1 MLKEVCDF
9 DFIFRAGVWKPRT
22 SPSSFQ
28 GAGTEALQWLQ
39 EVKQQFGMEIATEVA
54 TPAHVTEALQA
65 GIDYLWIGA
74 RTSANPIAVQEIADA
89 LQDGQSPTGRSETYR
104 TAQTPT
110 GRSETYRGW
119 QLKGIF
125 IKNPVNEDA
134 ALWLGNIE
142 RLEQTG
148 IPVMAIHRG
157 CAHKPCWA
165 MAHYIRTQR
174 PDIPI
179 LLDPSHMSG
188 DATKIPSLMKKIDE
202 LQLDG
207 AMIEVHYNPQEA
219 LSDAQQQIKPEEIRE
234 AYPRPVYGRSDAP
247 RCSFRSKAKVNCF
260 LHPKGKG
267 KNSGSQELAWL
278 RAEIDE
284 LDDQL
289 WETIAQRME
298 VSERIGEWKKEHGV
312 QALQPQR
319 YAEIIAQRKEWAE
332 QKGLSEE
339 LVQNLF
345 DAIHQESLK
354 KQK

>member
-1 MLKEVCDF
+1 MLKEVCAF

-22 SPSSFQ
+22 SPSTFQ
-28 GAGTEALQWLQ
+28 GVGTEALKWLQ

-54 TPAHVTEALQA
+54 TPVHVNEALQA

-74 RTSANPIAVQEIADA
+74 RTSANPIAVQEIADS
-89 LQDGQSPTGRSETYR
+89 LLTTQYSLLTTRSETH
-104 TAQTPT
+104 
-110 GRSETYRGW
+110 SERG
-119 QLKGIF
+119 LKGIF

-134 ALWLGNIE
+134 KLWLGNIE
-142 RLEQTG
+142 RLEKIG

-165 MAHYIRTQR
+165 MAHYIRTPR

-188 DATKIPSLMKKIDE
+188 DATKIPALIKKIDE

-219 LSDAQQQIKPEEIRE
+219 LSDSQQQIKPEEIGKFS
-234 AYPRPVYGRSDAP
+234 VVSSQRS
-247 RCSFRSKAKVNCF
+247 VEN
-260 LHPKGKG
+260 
-267 KNSGSQELAWL
+267 QELAWL

-289 WETIAQRME
+289 WETIARRME

>member
-1 MLKEVCDF
+1 MLKEVCGF
-9 DFIFRAGVWKPRT
+9 DFIYRAGVWKPRT
-22 SPSSFQ
+22 SPSTFQ
-28 GAGTEALQWLQ
+28 GVGSEALQWLQ

-54 TPAHVTEALQA
+54 TPSHVTEALQA

-74 RTSANPIAVQEIADA
+74 RTSANPIAVQEITNS
-89 LQDGQSPTGRSETYR
+89 LLTTRSET
-104 TAQTPT
+104 QC
-110 GRSETYRGW
+110 ERG
-119 QLKGIF
+119 LKGIF

-142 RLEQTG
+142 RLEKTG

-188 DATKIPSLMKKIDE
+188 DATKIPALMRKIDE
-202 LQLDG
+202 LQLNG
-207 AMIEVHYNPQEA
+207 AMIEVHHNPQEA
-219 LSDAQQQIKPEEIRE
+219 LSDARQQIKPEEVRE
-234 AYPRPVYGRSDAP
+234 AYLYP
-247 RCSFRSKAKVNCF
+247 
-260 LHPKGKG
+260 LPKEKG
-267 KNSGSQELAWL
+267 KNTGSQELAWL

-298 VSERIGEWKKEHGV
+298 VSERIGEWKKAHGV

-319 YAEIIAQRKEWAE
+319 YEEILKHRKEWAE
-332 QKGLSEE
+332 QKGLSKE
-339 LVQNLF
+339 LVENIF
-345 DAIHQESLK
+345 DTIHQESLK
-354 KQK
+354 QQN

>member
-9 DFIFRAGVWKPRT
+9 DFIYRAGVWKPRT
-22 SPSSFQ
+22 SPSTFQ
-28 GAGTEALQWLQ
+28 GVGTEALQWLQ

-54 TPAHVTEALQA
+54 TPSHVNEALQA

-89 LQDGQSPTGRSETYR
+89 LLNTRSETH
-104 TAQTPT
+104 
-110 GRSETYRGW
+110 SERG
-119 QLKGIF
+119 LKGIF

-142 RLEQTG
+142 RLEKTG

-188 DATKIPSLMKKIDE
+188 DATKIPALMKKIDE
-202 LQLDG
+202 LQLNG
-207 AMIEVHYNPQEA
+207 AMIEVHHNPQEA
-219 LSDAQQQIKPEEIRE
+219 LSDARQQIKPDEIGKFS
-234 AYPRPVYGRSDAP
+234 VVSGQRSVV
-247 RCSFRSKAKVNCF
+247 SGQRSVEN
-260 LHPKGKG
+260 
-267 KNSGSQELAWL
+267 QELAWL

-298 VSERIGEWKKEHGV
+298 VSERIGEWKKAHGM

-319 YAEIIAQRKEWAE
+319 YEEILKHRKEWAE
-332 QKGLSEE
+332 QKGLSKE
-339 LVQNLF
+339 LVENIF
-345 DAIHQESLK
+345 DTIHQESLK
-354 KQK
+354 KQN

>member
-1 MLKEVCDF
+1 
-9 DFIFRAGVWKPRT
+9 
-22 SPSSFQ
+22 
-28 GAGTEALQWLQ
+28 
-39 EVKQQFGMEIATEVA
+39 
-54 TPAHVTEALQA
+54 
-65 GIDYLWIGA
+65 
-74 RTSANPIAVQEIADA
+74 
-89 LQDGQSPTGRSETYR
+89 
-104 TAQTPT
+104 
-110 GRSETYRGW
+110 
-119 QLKGIF
+119 
-125 IKNPVNEDA
+125 
-134 ALWLGNIE
+134 
-142 RLEQTG
+142 
-148 IPVMAIHRG
+148 
-157 CAHKPCWA
+157 

-179 LLDPSHMSG
+179 ILDPSHMSG
-188 DATKIPSLMKKIDE
+188 DATKIPALMKKIDE

-207 AMIEVHYNPQEA
+207 AMIEVHHNPQEA
-219 LSDAQQQIKPEEIRE
+219 LSDAQQQIRPEEIGKFS
-234 AYPRPVYGRSDAP
+234 VVSGQRS
-247 RCSFRSKAKVNCF
+247 VEN
-260 LHPKGKG
+260 
-267 KNSGSQELAWL
+267 QELNWL

>member
-22 SPSSFQ
+22 SPSTFQ
-28 GAGTEALQWLQ
+28 GVGSEALQWLQ
-39 EVKQQFGMEIATEVA
+39 EVKQQFGIEIATEVA
-54 TPAHVTEALQA
+54 TPAHVKEALQA

-74 RTSANPIAVQEIADA
+74 RTSANPIAVQEIADS
-89 LQDGQSPTGRSETYR
+89 LLNTHYSLLTTRSETH
-104 TAQTPT
+104 
-110 GRSETYRGW
+110 SERG
-119 QLKGIF
+119 LKGIF

-134 ALWLGNIE
+134 KLWLGNIE
-142 RLEQTG
+142 RLEKIG

-188 DATKIPSLMKKIDE
+188 DATKIPSLIKKIDE

-219 LSDAQQQIKPEEIRE
+219 LSDAQQQIKPEEIGKFS
-234 AYPRPVYGRSDAP
+234 VVSGQRS
-247 RCSFRSKAKVNCF
+247 VEN
-260 LHPKGKG
+260 
-267 KNSGSQELAWL
+267 QELAWL

-289 WETIAQRME
+289 WETIARRME
-298 VSERIGEWKKEHGV
+298 VSERIGEWKKAHGV

-319 YAEIIAQRKEWAE
+319 YEEIVKQRKEWAE

-354 KQK
+354 KQG

>member
-9 DFIFRAGVWKPRT
+9 DFIYRAGVWKPRT
-22 SPSSFQ
+22 SPSTFQ
-28 GAGTEALQWLQ
+28 GVGSEALQWLQ

-74 RTSANPIAVQEIADA
+74 RTSANPIAVQEIADS
-89 LQDGQSPTGRSETYR
+89 LLTTRSETHC
-104 TAQTPT
+104 
-110 GRSETYRGW
+110 ERG
-119 QLKGIF
+119 LKGIF

-165 MAHYIRTQR
+165 MAHHIRTQR

-202 LQLDG
+202 LQLNG
-207 AMIEVHYNPQEA
+207 AMIEVHHNPHEA
-219 LSDAQQQIKPEEIRE
+219 LSDARQQIKPEEIRE
-234 AYPRPVYGRSDAP
+234 AYPRP
-247 RCSFRSKAKVNCF
+247 
-260 LHPKGKG
+260 KGKG
-267 KNSGSQELAWL
+267 KNTGSQELAWL

-298 VSERIGEWKKEHGV
+298 VSERIGEWKKAHGV

-319 YAEIIAQRKEWAE
+319 YEEILKHRKEWAE
-332 QKGLSEE
+332 QKGLSKE
-339 LVQNLF
+339 LVENIF
-345 DAIHQESLK
+345 DTIHQESLK
-354 KQK
+354 KQN

>member
-39 EVKQQFGMEIATEVA
+39 EAKQQFGMEIATEVA

-89 LQDGQSPTGRSETYR
+89 LLNTQYSLLTT
-104 TAQTPT
+104 
-110 GRSETYRGW
+110 RSETYRGG

-188 DATKIPSLMKKIDE
+188 DATKIPALMKKIDE

-207 AMIEVHYNPQEA
+207 AMIEVHHNPQEA
-219 LSDAQQQIKPEEIRE
+219 LSDSQQQIKPEEIRE
-234 AYPRPVYGRSDAP
+234 AYPYP
-247 RCSFRSKAKVNCF
+247 
-260 LHPKGKG
+260 LPKGKG
-267 KNSGSQELAWL
+267 KNTGSQELAWL

-289 WETIAQRME
+289 WETIVRRME
-298 VSERIGEWKKEHGV
+298 VSERIGEWKKAHGV

-319 YAEIIAQRKEWAE
+319 YEEIVKQRKEWAE

-354 KQK
+354 KQG

>member
-1 MLKEVCDF
+1 MLKEVCGF

-22 SPSSFQ
+22 SPSTFQ
-28 GAGTEALQWLQ
+28 GVGTEALKWLQ

-54 TPAHVTEALQA
+54 TPSHVNEALQA

-89 LQDGQSPTGRSETYR
+89 LLTT
-104 TAQTPT
+104 
-110 GRSETYRGW
+110 RSETYRGG

-142 RLEQTG
+142 RLEKTG

-188 DATKIPSLMKKIDE
+188 DATKIPALMKKIDE

-219 LSDAQQQIKPEEIRE
+219 LSDSQQQIKPEEIGKFS
-234 AYPRPVYGRSDAP
+234 VVSGQRS
-247 RCSFRSKAKVNCF
+247 VEN
-260 LHPKGKG
+260 
-267 KNSGSQELAWL
+267 QELAWL

-289 WETIAQRME
+289 WETIARRME

-319 YAEIIAQRKEWAE
+319 YEEIVKQRKEWAE

-339 LVQNLF
+339 LVKDIF

>member
-74 RTSANPIAVQEIADA
+74 RTSANPIAVQEIVDA

-104 TAQTPT
+104 
-110 GRSETYRGW
+110 GG

-142 RLEQTG
+142 RLEKTG

-188 DATKIPSLMKKIDE
+188 DATKIPALMKKIDE

-207 AMIEVHYNPQEA
+207 AMIEVHHNPHEA
-219 LSDAQQQIKPEEIRE
+219 LSDSQQQIKPEEIRE
-234 AYPRPVYGRSDAP
+234 AYPYP
-247 RCSFRSKAKVNCF
+247 
-260 LHPKGKG
+260 LPKGKG
-267 KNSGSQELAWL
+267 KNTGSQELAWL

-289 WETIAQRME
+289 WETIVRRME
-298 VSERIGEWKKEHGV
+298 VSERIGEWKKAHGV

-319 YAEIIAQRKEWAE
+319 YEEIVKQRKEWAE

-354 KQK
+354 KQG

>member
-1 MLKEVCDF
+1 
-9 DFIFRAGVWKPRT
+9 
-22 SPSSFQ
+22 
-28 GAGTEALQWLQ
+28 
-39 EVKQQFGMEIATEVA
+39 MEIATEVA

-74 RTSANPIAVQEIADA
+74 RTSANPIAVQEIADS
-89 LQDGQSPTGRSETYR
+89 LLTT
-104 TAQTPT
+104 
-110 GRSETYRGW
+110 RSETYRGG

-142 RLEQTG
+142 RLEKTG

-165 MAHYIRTQR
+165 MAHHIRTQR

-179 LLDPSHMSG
+179 LLDPSHMTG
-188 DATKIPSLMKKIDE
+188 DATKIPALMKKIDE
-202 LQLDG
+202 LRLDG

-219 LSDAQQQIKPEEIRE
+219 LSDGRQQIKPEEVVELQNGR
-234 AYPRPVYGRSDAP
+234 RPTGRCATGQ
-247 RCSFRSKAKVNCF
+247 SK
-260 LHPKGKG
+260 GI
-267 KNSGSQELAWL
+267 ELAWL

-289 WETIAQRME
+289 WETIVRRME

-319 YAEIIAQRKEWAE
+319 YAEIIAQREEWAE
-332 QKGLSEE
+332 QKGLSKE

>member
-1 MLKEVCDF
+1 MLKEVCGF

-22 SPSSFQ
+22 SPSTFQ
-28 GAGTEALQWLQ
+28 GVGTEALKWLQ

-54 TPAHVTEALQA
+54 TPVHVNEAVQA

-89 LQDGQSPTGRSETYR
+89 LLTT
-104 TAQTPT
+104 
-110 GRSETYRGW
+110 RSETYRGG

-142 RLEQTG
+142 RLEKTG
-148 IPVMAIHRG
+148 ISVMAIHRG

-202 LQLDG
+202 LLLDG
-207 AMIEVHYNPQEA
+207 AMIEVHHSPQEA
-219 LSDAQQQIKPEEIRE
+219 LSDSQQQIKPEEIGKFS
-234 AYPRPVYGRSDAP
+234 VVSGLRS
-247 RCSFRSKAKVNCF
+247 VEN
-260 LHPKGKG
+260 
-267 KNSGSQELAWL
+267 QELAWL

-289 WETIAQRME
+289 WETIARRME

-319 YAEIIAQRKEWAE
+319 YEEIVKQRKEWAE

>member
-1 MLKEVCDF
+1 MLKEVCGF

-28 GAGTEALQWLQ
+28 GVGAEALEWLQ
-39 EVKQQFGMEIATEVA
+39 EVKQQFGIEIATEVA
-54 TPAHVTEALQA
+54 TPSHVAEALQA

-74 RTSANPIAVQEIADA
+74 RTSANPIAVQEIVEEI
-89 LQDGQSPTGRSETYR
+89 GKVVSIEYRVQSIEYR
-104 TAQTPT
+104 VQ
-110 GRSETYRGW
+110 RG
-119 QLKGIF
+119 LKGIF

-134 ALWLGNIE
+134 KLWLGNIE
-142 RLEQTG
+142 RLEKTG
-148 IPVMAIHRG
+148 VPIMAIHRG

-174 PDIPI
+174 PNIPI

-188 DATKIPSLMKKIDE
+188 DATKIPALMKKIDE

-219 LSDAQQQIKPEEIRE
+219 LSDAQQQIRPEE
-234 AYPRPVYGRSDAP
+234 VGKWSVVSGQRS
-247 RCSFRSKAKVNCF
+247 VEN
-260 LHPKGKG
+260 
-267 KNSGSQELAWL
+267 QELAWL

-284 LDDQL
+284 LDDHL
-289 WETIAQRME
+289 WATIAQRME
-298 VSERIGEWKKEHGV
+298 VSERIGEWKKAHGV

-319 YAEIIAQRKEWAE
+319 YEEIVKQRKEWAKQE
-332 QKGLSEE
+332 GLSEE

-345 DAIHQESLK
+345 DTIHQESLK

>member
-28 GAGTEALQWLQ
+28 GVGAEALEWLQ
-39 EVKQQFGMEIATEVA
+39 EVKQQFGIEIATEVA

-74 RTSANPIAVQEIADA
+74 RTSANPIAVQEIVEEI
-89 LQDGQSPTGRSETYR
+89 GKVVSSEYRVQSIEYR
-104 TAQTPT
+104 VQ
-110 GRSETYRGW
+110 RG
-119 QLKGIF
+119 LKGIF

-134 ALWLGNIE
+134 KLWLGNIE
-142 RLEQTG
+142 RLEKTG
-148 IPVMAIHRG
+148 VPIMAIHRG

-174 PDIPI
+174 PNIPI

-188 DATKIPSLMKKIDE
+188 DATKIPALMKKIDE

-219 LSDAQQQIKPEEIRE
+219 LSDAQQQIRPEE
-234 AYPRPVYGRSDAP
+234 VGKWSVVSGQRS
-247 RCSFRSKAKVNCF
+247 VEN
-260 LHPKGKG
+260 
-267 KNSGSQELAWL
+267 QELAWL

-284 LDDQL
+284 LDDHL
-289 WETIAQRME
+289 WATIAQRME
-298 VSERIGEWKKEHGV
+298 VSERIGEWKKAHGV

-319 YAEIIAQRKEWAE
+319 YEEIVKQRKEWAKQE
-332 QKGLSEE
+332 GLSEE

-345 DAIHQESLK
+345 DTIHQESLK

>member
-28 GAGTEALQWLQ
+28 GAGTEGLAWLQ
-39 EVKQQFGMEIATEVA
+39 EVKQLFGIEIATEVA
-54 TPAHVTEALQA
+54 TPSHVNEALQA
-65 GIDYLWIGA
+65 GVDYLWIGA
-74 RTSANPIAVQEIADA
+74 RTSANPIAVQEIADS

-104 TAQTPT
+104 
-110 GRSETYRGW
+110 GG

-134 ALWLGNIE
+134 KLWLGNIE
-142 RLEQTG
+142 RLEKTG
-148 IPVMAIHRG
+148 VPIMAIHRG

-188 DATKIPSLMKKIDE
+188 DATKIPALMKKIDE

-207 AMIEVHYNPQEA
+207 AMIEVHHNPHEA
-219 LSDAQQQIKPEEIRE
+219 LSDSQQQIKPEEIRE
-234 AYPRPVYGRSDAP
+234 AYPYP
-247 RCSFRSKAKVNCF
+247 
-260 LHPKGKG
+260 LPKGNG
-267 KNSGSQELAWL
+267 KNTGSQELAWL

-289 WETIAQRME
+289 WETIARRME

>member
-1 MLKEVCDF
+1 MVTARMLKEVCDF

-28 GAGTEALQWLQ
+28 GAGTEGLVWLQ
-39 EVKQQFGMEIATEVA
+39 EVKQQFGIEIATEVA

-74 RTSANPIAVQEIADA
+74 RTSANPIAVQEIAEEI
-89 LQDGQSPTGRSETYR
+89 GKVVSSEYRVQSTEYR
-104 TAQTPT
+104 VQ
-110 GRSETYRGW
+110 RG
-119 QLKGIF
+119 LKGIF

-188 DATKIPSLMKKIDE
+188 DATKIPALMKKIDE

-207 AMIEVHYNPQEA
+207 AMIEVHHSPQEA
-219 LSDAQQQIKPEEIRE
+219 LSDARQQIKPEEIGKFS
-234 AYPRPVYGRSDAP
+234 VVSGQRS
-247 RCSFRSKAKVNCF
+247 VEN
-260 LHPKGKG
+260 
-267 KNSGSQELAWL
+267 QELNWL

-289 WETIAQRME
+289 WETIARRME

>member
-1 MLKEVCDF
+1 MLVTARMLKEVCGF

-22 SPSSFQ
+22 SPSTFQ
-28 GAGTEALQWLQ
+28 GVGTEALQWLQ
-39 EVKQQFGMEIATEVA
+39 EVKQQFGIEIATEVA
-54 TPAHVTEALQA
+54 TPAHVKEALQA

-89 LQDGQSPTGRSETYR
+89 LLTT
-104 TAQTPT
+104 
-110 GRSETYRGW
+110 RSETYRGG

-142 RLEQTG
+142 RLEKTG

-165 MAHYIRTQR
+165 MAHHIRTQR

-234 AYPRPVYGRSDAP
+234 AYPYP
-247 RCSFRSKAKVNCF
+247 
-260 LHPKGKG
+260 LPKGKG
-267 KNSGSQELAWL
+267 A
-278 RAEIDE
+278 
-284 LDDQL
+284 
-289 WETIAQRME
+289 
-298 VSERIGEWKKEHGV
+298 
-312 QALQPQR
+312 
-319 YAEIIAQRKEWAE
+319 
-332 QKGLSEE
+332 
-339 LVQNLF
+339 
-345 DAIHQESLK
+345 
-354 KQK
+354 

>member
-22 SPSSFQ
+22 SPSTFQ
-28 GAGTEALQWLQ
+28 GVGSEALQWLQ
-39 EVKQQFGMEIATEVA
+39 EVKQQFGIEIATEVA

-89 LQDGQSPTGRSETYR
+89 LLTTHYSLLTTRSETH
-104 TAQTPT
+104 
-110 GRSETYRGW
+110 SERG
-119 QLKGIF
+119 LKGIF

-142 RLEQTG
+142 RLEKTG

-188 DATKIPSLMKKIDE
+188 DATKIPALMKKIDE

-207 AMIEVHYNPQEA
+207 AMIEVHHNPQEA
-219 LSDAQQQIKPEEIRE
+219 LSDSQQQIKPEEIRE

-267 KNSGSQELAWL
+267 KNTGSQELAWL

-289 WETIAQRME
+289 WETIARRME
-298 VSERIGEWKKEHGV
+298 VSERIGEWKKAHGV

-319 YAEIIAQRKEWAE
+319 YEEIVKQRKEWAE
-332 QKGLSEE
+332 QKGLSKE

-354 KQK
+354 KQG

>member
-22 SPSSFQ
+22 SPSTFQ
-28 GAGTEALQWLQ
+28 GVGTEALKWLQ

-54 TPAHVTEALQA
+54 TPSHVNEALQA

-89 LQDGQSPTGRSETYR
+89 LLTT
-104 TAQTPT
+104 
-110 GRSETYRGW
+110 RSETYRGG

-142 RLEQTG
+142 RLEKTG

-188 DATKIPSLMKKIDE
+188 DATKIPALMKKIDE

-219 LSDAQQQIKPEEIRE
+219 LSDSQQQIKPEEIGKFS
-234 AYPRPVYGRSDAP
+234 VVSGQRS
-247 RCSFRSKAKVNCF
+247 VEN
-260 LHPKGKG
+260 
-267 KNSGSQELAWL
+267 QELAWL

-289 WETIAQRME
+289 WETIARRME

-319 YAEIIAQRKEWAE
+319 YEEIVKQRKEWAE

-339 LVQNLF
+339 LVKDIF

>member
-74 RTSANPIAVQEIADA
+74 RTSANPIAVQEIVDA

-110 GRSETYRGW
+110 GRSETYRGG

-188 DATKIPSLMKKIDE
+188 DATKIPALMKKIDE

-207 AMIEVHYNPQEA
+207 TMIEVHHNPQEA
-219 LSDAQQQIKPEEIRE
+219 LSDARQQIKPEEIGKFS
-234 AYPRPVYGRSDAP
+234 VVSGQRS
-247 RCSFRSKAKVNCF
+247 VEN
-260 LHPKGKG
+260 
-267 KNSGSQELAWL
+267 QELNWL

-298 VSERIGEWKKEHGV
+298 VSERIGEWKKAHGV

-319 YAEIIAQRKEWAE
+319 YEEIVKQRKEWAE

>member
-74 RTSANPIAVQEIADA
+74 RTSANPISVQEIADA
-89 LQDGQSPTGRSETYR
+89 LLTT
-104 TAQTPT
+104 
-110 GRSETYRGW
+110 RSETYRGG

-134 ALWLGNIE
+134 KLWLGNIE

-202 LQLDG
+202 LLLDG

-219 LSDAQQQIKPEEIRE
+219 LSDARQQIKPEEIGKFS
-234 AYPRPVYGRSDAP
+234 VVSGQRS
-247 RCSFRSKAKVNCF
+247 VEN
-260 LHPKGKG
+260 
-267 KNSGSQELAWL
+267 QELAWL

-289 WETIAQRME
+289 WETIARRME

>member
-1 MLKEVCDF
+1 MLVTARMLKEVCDF

-54 TPAHVTEALQA
+54 TPAHVKEALQA

-89 LQDGQSPTGRSETYR
+89 LQDGQSPTGRSD
-104 TAQTPT
+104 
-110 GRSETYRGW
+110 TYRGG

-134 ALWLGNIE
+134 KLWLGNIE
-142 RLEQTG
+142 RLEKTG

-157 CAHKPCWA
+157 CAHKPRWA

-188 DATKIPSLMKKIDE
+188 DATKIPALMKKIDE

-219 LSDAQQQIKPEEIRE
+219 LSDSQQQIKPEEIE
-234 AYPRPVYGRSDAP
+234 KFSVVSGQRSEE
-247 RCSFRSKAKVNCF
+247 N
-260 LHPKGKG
+260 
-267 KNSGSQELAWL
+267 QELAWL

-319 YAEIIAQRKEWAE
+319 YEEIVKQRKEWAE

>member
-1 MLKEVCDF
+1 MLKEVCGF

-65 GIDYLWIGA
+65 GVDYLWIGA
-74 RTSANPIAVQEIADA
+74 RTSANPIAVQEIADS
-89 LQDGQSPTGRSETYR
+89 LLNTHYSLLTTQSETH
-104 TAQTPT
+104 
-110 GRSETYRGW
+110 SEHG
-119 QLKGIF
+119 LKGIF

-142 RLEQTG
+142 RLEKTR

-219 LSDAQQQIKPEEIRE
+219 LSDAQQQIKPEEIGKFS
-234 AYPRPVYGRSDAP
+234 VVSGQRS
-247 RCSFRSKAKVNCF
+247 VEN
-260 LHPKGKG
+260 
-267 KNSGSQELAWL
+267 QELAWL

-289 WETIAQRME
+289 WETIARRME

>member
-74 RTSANPIAVQEIADA
+74 RTSANPIAVQEMAEEI
-89 LQDGQSPTGRSETYR
+89 GKVVSSEYRVQSTEYR
-104 TAQTPT
+104 VQ
-110 GRSETYRGW
+110 RG
-119 QLKGIF
+119 LKGIF
-125 IKNPVNEDA
+125 IKNPVSEDA

-142 RLEQTG
+142 RLEKTG

-188 DATKIPSLMKKIDE
+188 DATKIPALMKKIDE

-207 AMIEVHYNPQEA
+207 AMIEVHHNPQEA
-219 LSDAQQQIKPEEIRE
+219 LSDSQQQIKPEEIRE

-267 KNSGSQELAWL
+267 KNTESTELNWL

-289 WETIAQRME
+289 WETIARRME
-298 VSERIGEWKKEHGV
+298 VSKRIGEWKKAHGV

-319 YAEIIAQRKEWAE
+319 YEEIVKQRKEWAE

-354 KQK
+354 KQG

>member
-28 GAGTEALQWLQ
+28 GVGSEALQWLQ
-39 EVKQQFGMEIATEVA
+39 EVKQQFGIEIATEVA
-54 TPAHVTEALQA
+54 TPAHVKEALQA

-74 RTSANPIAVQEIADA
+74 RTSANPIAVQEITDS
-89 LQDGQSPTGRSETYR
+89 LLNTHYSLLTT
-104 TAQTPT
+104 
-110 GRSETYRGW
+110 RSETYRGG

-142 RLEQTG
+142 RLEKTG

-188 DATKIPSLMKKIDE
+188 DATKIPALMKKIDE
-202 LQLDG
+202 LLLDG

-219 LSDAQQQIKPEEIRE
+219 LSDSQQQIKPEEIRE
-234 AYPRPVYGRSDAP
+234 AYPYP
-247 RCSFRSKAKVNCF
+247 
-260 LHPKGKG
+260 LPKGKG
-267 KNSGSQELAWL
+267 KNTESTELAWL

-289 WETIAQRME
+289 WETIARRME

-354 KQK
+354 KQG

>member
-89 LQDGQSPTGRSETYR
+89 LLTT
-104 TAQTPT
+104 
-110 GRSETYRGW
+110 RSETYRGG

-142 RLEQTG
+142 RLEKTG

-219 LSDAQQQIKPEEIRE
+219 LSDAQQQIKPEEIGKFS
-234 AYPRPVYGRSDAP
+234 VVSGQRS
-247 RCSFRSKAKVNCF
+247 VEN
-260 LHPKGKG
+260 
-267 KNSGSQELAWL
+267 QELAWL

-289 WETIAQRME
+289 WETIARRME
-298 VSERIGEWKKEHGV
+298 VSERIGEWKKAHGV

-319 YAEIIAQRKEWAE
+319 YEEIVKQRKEWAE

>member
-74 RTSANPIAVQEIADA
+74 RTSANPIAVQEIVDA

-104 TAQTPT
+104 
-110 GRSETYRGW
+110 GG

-165 MAHYIRTQR
+165 MAHHIRTQR

-188 DATKIPSLMKKIDE
+188 DATKIPALMKKIDE

-207 AMIEVHYNPQEA
+207 AMIEVHHNPHEA
-219 LSDAQQQIKPEEIRE
+219 LSDSQQQIKPEEIRE
-234 AYPRPVYGRSDAP
+234 AYPYP
-247 RCSFRSKAKVNCF
+247 
-260 LHPKGKG
+260 LPKGKG
-267 KNSGSQELAWL
+267 KNTGSQELAWL

-289 WETIAQRME
+289 WETIVRRME
-298 VSERIGEWKKEHGV
+298 VSERIGEWKKAHGV

-319 YAEIIAQRKEWAE
+319 YEEIVKQRKEWAE

-354 KQK
+354 KQG

>member
-28 GAGTEALQWLQ
+28 GIGAKALEWLQ
-39 EVKQQFGMEIATEVA
+39 EVKQQFGIEIATEVV
-54 TPAHVTEALQA
+54 TPSHVAEALQA

-89 LQDGQSPTGRSETYR
+89 LLTTHYSLLTT
-104 TAQTPT
+104 
-110 GRSETYRGW
+110 RSETYRGG

-142 RLEQTG
+142 RLEKTG

-174 PDIPI
+174 PNIPI

-188 DATKIPSLMKKIDE
+188 DATKIPALMKKIDE
-202 LQLDG
+202 LRLDG
-207 AMIEVHYNPQEA
+207 AMIEVHHNPQEA
-219 LSDAQQQIKPEEIRE
+219 LSDGRQQIKPEE
-234 AYPRPVYGRSDAP
+234 VGKWSVVSGQRS
-247 RCSFRSKAKVNCF
+247 VEN
-260 LHPKGKG
+260 
-267 KNSGSQELAWL
+267 QELNWL

-284 LDDQL
+284 LDDHL
-289 WETIAQRME
+289 WTTIAQRMV
-298 VSERIGEWKKEHGV
+298 VSERIGEWKKAHGV

-319 YAEIIAQRKEWAE
+319 YEEIVKLRKEWAKQE
-332 QKGLSEE
+332 GMSEE

-345 DAIHQESLK
+345 NAIHQESLK

>member
-1 MLKEVCDF
+1 
-9 DFIFRAGVWKPRT
+9 
-22 SPSSFQ
+22 
-28 GAGTEALQWLQ
+28 
-39 EVKQQFGMEIATEVA
+39 
-54 TPAHVTEALQA
+54 
-65 GIDYLWIGA
+65 
-74 RTSANPIAVQEIADA
+74 
-89 LQDGQSPTGRSETYR
+89 
-104 TAQTPT
+104 
-110 GRSETYRGW
+110 
-119 QLKGIF
+119 
-125 IKNPVNEDA
+125 
-134 ALWLGNIE
+134 
-142 RLEQTG
+142 
-148 IPVMAIHRG
+148 
-157 CAHKPCWA
+157 

-188 DATKIPSLMKKIDE
+188 DATKIPALMKKIDE

-219 LSDAQQQIKPEEIRE
+219 LSDSQQQIKPEEIGE
-234 AYPRPVYGRSDAP
+234 AYPYP
-247 RCSFRSKAKVNCF
+247 
-260 LHPKGKG
+260 LPKGKG
-267 KNSGSQELAWL
+267 KNTGSQELAWL

-289 WETIAQRME
+289 WETIAWRME
-298 VSERIGEWKKEHGV
+298 VSERIGEWKKAHGV

-319 YAEIIAQRKEWAE
+319 YEEIVKQRKEWAE

>member
-22 SPSSFQ
+22 SPSTFQ
-28 GAGTEALQWLQ
+28 GVGSEALQWLL

-89 LQDGQSPTGRSETYR
+89 LQDGQSPTGR
-104 TAQTPT
+104 A
-110 GRSETYRGW
+110 ETYRGG

-142 RLEQTG
+142 RLEKTG

-188 DATKIPSLMKKIDE
+188 DATKIPALMKKIDE

-207 AMIEVHYNPQEA
+207 TMVEVHHNPQEA
-219 LSDAQQQIKPEEIRE
+219 LSDSQQQIKPEEIGKFS
-234 AYPRPVYGRSDAP
+234 VVSGQRS
-247 RCSFRSKAKVNCF
+247 VEN
-260 LHPKGKG
+260 
-267 KNSGSQELAWL
+267 QELAWL

-289 WETIAQRME
+289 WETIARRME

-319 YAEIIAQRKEWAE
+319 YEEIVKQRKEWAE

>member
-65 GIDYLWIGA
+65 GVDYLWIGA
-74 RTSANPIAVQEIADA
+74 RTSANPIAVQEIADS
-89 LQDGQSPTGRSETYR
+89 LLHTQYSLLTTRSETH
-104 TAQTPT
+104 
-110 GRSETYRGW
+110 SECG
-119 QLKGIF
+119 LKGIF

-157 CAHKPCWA
+157 CAHRPCWA

-179 LLDPSHMSG
+179 LHDPSHMSG

-202 LQLDG
+202 LLLDG

-219 LSDAQQQIKPEEIRE
+219 LSDAQQQIKPEEIGKFS
-234 AYPRPVYGRSDAP
+234 VVSGQRSEE
-247 RCSFRSKAKVNCF
+247 N
-260 LHPKGKG
+260 
-267 KNSGSQELAWL
+267 QELAWL

-289 WETIAQRME
+289 WETIARRME

>member
-1 MLKEVCDF
+1 MLKEVCAF

-22 SPSSFQ
+22 SPSTFQ
-28 GAGTEALQWLQ
+28 GVGTEALKWLQ

-54 TPAHVTEALQA
+54 TPVHVNEALQA

-74 RTSANPIAVQEIADA
+74 RTSANPIAVQEIADS
-89 LQDGQSPTGRSETYR
+89 LLTTQYSLLTTRSETH
-104 TAQTPT
+104 
-110 GRSETYRGW
+110 SERG
-119 QLKGIF
+119 LKGIF

-134 ALWLGNIE
+134 KLWLGNIE
-142 RLEQTG
+142 RLEKIG

-188 DATKIPSLMKKIDE
+188 DATKIPALIKKIDE

-219 LSDAQQQIKPEEIRE
+219 LSDSQQQIKPEEIGKFS
-234 AYPRPVYGRSDAP
+234 VVSSQRS
-247 RCSFRSKAKVNCF
+247 VEN
-260 LHPKGKG
+260 
-267 KNSGSQELAWL
+267 QELAWL

-289 WETIAQRME
+289 WETIARRME

>member
-28 GAGTEALQWLQ
+28 GAGTEGLAWLQ
-39 EVKQQFGMEIATEVA
+39 EAKQLFGIEIATEVA
-54 TPAHVTEALQA
+54 TPAHVNEALQA
-65 GIDYLWIGA
+65 GVDYLWIGA
-74 RTSANPIAVQEIADA
+74 RTSANPIAVQEIADS
-89 LQDGQSPTGRSETYR
+89 LLNTQCSLLTTTRSETHN
-104 TAQTPT
+104 
-110 GRSETYRGW
+110 ERG
-119 QLKGIF
+119 LKGIF

-134 ALWLGNIE
+134 KLWLGNIE
-142 RLEQTG
+142 RLEKTG

-188 DATKIPSLMKKIDE
+188 DATKIPSLTKKIDE

-207 AMIEVHYNPQEA
+207 AMIEVHHNPQEA
-219 LSDAQQQIKPEEIRE
+219 LSDAQQQIKPKEIRE
-234 AYPRPVYGRSDAP
+234 AYPYP
-247 RCSFRSKAKVNCF
+247 
-260 LHPKGKG
+260 LPKGKG

-289 WETIAQRME
+289 WETIARRME
-298 VSERIGEWKKEHGV
+298 VSERIGEWKKAHGV

-319 YAEIIAQRKEWAE
+319 YEEIVKQRKEWAE

-354 KQK
+354 KQG

>member
-39 EVKQQFGMEIATEVA
+39 EVKQQFGIEIATEVA
-54 TPAHVTEALQA
+54 TPAHVNEALQA
-65 GIDYLWIGA
+65 GVDYLWIGA
-74 RTSANPIAVQEIADA
+74 RTSANPIAVQEIADQIGLCHNKPKA
-89 LQDGQSPTGRSETYR
+89 VL
-104 TAQTPT
+104 
-110 GRSETYRGW
+110 
-119 QLKGIF
+119 

-188 DATKIPSLMKKIDE
+188 DATKIPALMKKIDE

-207 AMIEVHYNPQEA
+207 AMIEVHHNPQEA
-219 LSDAQQQIKPEEIRE
+219 LSDSQQQIKPEEIRE
-234 AYPRPVYGRSDAP
+234 AYPYP
-247 RCSFRSKAKVNCF
+247 
-260 LHPKGKG
+260 LPKGKG
-267 KNSGSQELAWL
+267 KNTGSQELAWL

-289 WETIAQRME
+289 WETIVRRME
-298 VSERIGEWKKEHGV
+298 VSERIGEWKKAHGV

-319 YAEIIAQRKEWAE
+319 YEEIVKQRKEWAE

-354 KQK
+354 KQG

>member
-1 MLKEVCDF
+1 MLKEVCGF
-9 DFIFRAGVWKPRT
+9 DFIYRAGVWKPRT
-22 SPSSFQ
+22 SPSTFQ
-28 GAGTEALQWLQ
+28 GVGSEALQWLQ

-54 TPAHVTEALQA
+54 TPSHVTEALQA

-74 RTSANPIAVQEIADA
+74 RTSANPIAVQEIADS
-89 LQDGQSPTGRSETYR
+89 LLTPRSETH
-104 TAQTPT
+104 
-110 GRSETYRGW
+110 SERG
-119 QLKGIF
+119 LKGIF

-142 RLEQTG
+142 RLEKTG

-202 LQLDG
+202 LQLNG
-207 AMIEVHYNPQEA
+207 AMIEVHHNPQEA
-219 LSDAQQQIKPEEIRE
+219 LSDARQQIKPEEIRE
-234 AYPRPVYGRSDAP
+234 AYP
-247 RCSFRSKAKVNCF
+247 
-260 LHPKGKG
+260 HPKGNG
-267 KNSGSQELAWL
+267 KNTGSQELAWL

-298 VSERIGEWKKEHGV
+298 VSERIGEWKKAHGV

-319 YAEIIAQRKEWAE
+319 YEEIVKQRKEWAE

-339 LVQNLF
+339 LVENIF
-345 DAIHQESLK
+345 DTIHQESLK